1 MSSKKFV
8 RNSFIGGFFATFMV
22 FSGSVNAALSVESL
36 FNNGTYSL
44 IQDLSGENFYRF
56 NEGAQAYEII
66 SSGSL
71 QNGDFLAGVFNIDTV
86 NNQNIGNGTSYN
98 ELTGAFVTQIN
109 TIALNTG
116 IQTGT
121 LEGTINTSTF
131 GFTTAGSSAWNGI
144 LGIDMSIF
152 SGGVDANSMII
163 LMEDNAQNLVASD
176 FQNPTNALAH
186 AIDGTFVASLGFD
199 ATKNDHYWT
208 GTGPANIADIFANGF
223 IPGDKLGSYAF
234 GLDVLQNNFTGVTF
248 ANLAPKDFQW
258 AQTAGNI
265 YVADEAFGY
274 QVQDDI
280 KSTFITNNVPEP
292 SIIGLLSIGLLVIG
306 ASAQRR
312 NHMV

>member
-1 MSSKKFV
+1 MSCKKIV
-8 RNSFIGGFFATFMV
+8 RNSFIGGFFVTFMV

-56 NEGAQAYEII
+56 NTQTQAYEII

-71 QNGDFLAGVFNIDTV
+71 QKGDFFAGVFNIDTI

-98 ELTGAFVTQIN
+98 ELTGSFLTEISS
-109 TIALNTG
+109 ILSNTG
-116 IQTGT
+116 TQTGS
-121 LEGTINTSTF
+121 LSGVINTSTF
-131 GFTTAGSSAWNGI
+131 GFTTAGSSAWSGI
-144 LGIDMSIF
+144 LGIDMSTF
-152 SGGVDANSMII
+152 SGGVDVNSMVI
-163 LMEDNAQNLVASD
+163 LMEDSAQNLVASD
-176 FQNPTNALAH
+176 FTNSTLALAH

-208 GTGPANIADIFANGF
+208 GTGPENIADIFAAGF

-234 GLDVLQNNFTGVTF
+234 GMDVLQNNFSGVTF

-265 YVADEAFGY
+265 YVADGAFGY